1 MPSSPREPYKISPMR
16 AVVLL
21 LFRPRAFV
29 RESVR
34 HDRSL
39 RFDRH
44 RRPQRAETT
53 RRIRVALGWGATL
66 VVLSAAA
73 GALAGL
79 LLSYA
84 FGPPRPMFIAGLQVA
99 AGAILLWATLNYLGW
114 EIQSYK
120 GQNLGEKVN
129 RWIFRGN
136 YCLGTAVLVTS
147 LTWPL

>member
-1 MPSSPREPYKISPMR
+1 MHSTHHTPYKISPMR
-16 AVVLL
+16 AIFLL
-21 LFRPRAFV
+21 FFRPRAFV
-29 RESVR
+29 RESMR

-39 RFDRH
+39 RFDRR
-44 RRPQRAETT
+44 RRPQRSETT
-53 RRIRVALGWGATL
+53 RKLRGALGWGAVL

-73 GALAGL
+73 GALTGRAL
-79 LLSYA
+79 YYI
-84 FGPPRPMFIAGLQVA
+84 FGTPPPMFIAGLQVA
-99 AGAILLWATLNYLGW
+99 AGAILLWATLSYLGW

-136 YCLGTAVLVTS
+136 YCLGTVVLVSS